1 MAEFLGIANRKG
13 GVGKST
19 VAVMLAHAAAAWGGR
34 RVLVMDLDTQC
45 NASLMLVGGEGW
57 AKARRSGRTI
67 ADYFFDRFEKVAE
80 DEAAYVMN
88 GVGDV
93 AHPRTAPGLVS
104 LLPGSL
110 LLEDVQGELL
120 LKLARKDLDVDAVGV
135 QVRGRMKRMMK
146 HFQHDFDLVIM
157 DCPPGLSF
165 AALAALDL
173 ADRVVVPFRPDFVSQ
188 FALDRVALL
197 IEKVE
202 TADQLSDVPFAKR
215 RYACLPNYVRGG
227 GREKNLLEEIALDHP
242 MLTTRLPLLE
252 SLALG
257 FDWDEKRKSMEE
269 KYADAL
275 PHLRSLHDEVLGPA
289 PRLAKAG

>member
-1 MAEFLGIANRKG
+1 
-13 GVGKST
+13 
-19 VAVMLAHAAAAWGGR
+19 MLAHAAAAWGGK

-57 AKARRSGRTI
+57 ANARRAGRTI
-67 ADYFFDRFEKVAE
+67 ADYFYDHFDSSAE
-80 DEAAYVMN
+80 DESAYVLGN
-88 GVGDV
+88 VGDV
-93 AHPRTAPGLVS
+93 AHPRTSPGKVS

-110 LLEDVQGELL
+110 PLEDVQGELL

-135 QVRGRMKRMMK
+135 QVRGRMKRMLK

-157 DCPPGLSF
+157 DCPPSLSF
-165 AALAALDL
+165 AALAAIDL

-202 TADQLSDVPFAKR
+202 TADQLAEIAHGKR
-215 RYACLPNYVRGG
+215 RYVCLPNYVKGG
-227 GREKNLLEEIALDHP
+227 GRERNLLEEIALDHP
-242 MLTTRLPLLE
+242 LLVARLPLLE

-257 FDWDEKRKSMEE
+257 FDWDEKRKSMED
-269 KYADAL
+269 KYRDAL
-275 PHLRSLHDEVLGPA
+275 PHLRALHDEVLG
-289 PRLAKAG
+289 RTSGLAKAS